1 MIGTSACVNPTSHP
15 MEVIC
20 SQEFIDMMLL
30 ICIWVVT
37 SIETGRSDYLSYQR
51 IISVCRHY
59 IPLLLVYINAV
70 TIIFMHYSSI
80 QSNCVHQLPPTLS
93 LYSCEYE
100 YV

>member
-51 IISVCRHY
+51 IVSVYRHY
-59 IPLLLVYINAV
+59 IPLLSVYIKTV
-70 TIIFMHYSSI
+70 TIIFMHYSRYTKQLCPSVT
-80 QSNCVHQLPPTLS
+80 SNA
-93 LYSCEYE
+93 
-100 YV
+100 